1 MSPLQGRM
9 RLTRR
14 LRALPLR
21 AKVAV
26 TFVGVVTIVLG
37 ASTYISF
44 RYWQREFEAASEQQV
59 VLAAASTRAAVE
71 STLTA
76 QRTAAARNS
85 LVRLVTSA
93 PVTAAPV
100 SAARVYGPDGSIL
113 LSADATEEGTRPGH
127 AWIPDPRELP
137 REGVLKP
144 TASGDTVRAYLPL
157 SLSGQRNAILEIE
170 LPVGSLRTAMER
182 GALLG
187 HGLMVVS
194 FIALGIIVV
203 TLLEREV
210 VDPLRR
216 MEHALADTAEDGE
229 LRGEGDV
236 VRLERSVHRLIERG
250 REAEER
256 AAAVDRQRAEQEG
269 LAEVGELA
277 AEMAHEFKRPLASIR
292 TAMDLLEQEYELERG
307 GKEMLHEVDHQLD
320 RLSDTMRDLFS
331 LAKPVVLERNLLAL
345 DEAVDAA
352 LLEARCLRE
361 GIDVRRE
368 FEPDLPQVEGDLH
381 RLEQAFLN
389 LVCNAAEAMPHGGTL
404 TIHVSRN
411 DRGDAEVV
419 FRDTGAGIPPEEV
432 EKALKPFYSTK
443 PSGTGLGLPLV
454 MRIVRAH
461 GGRLEVVSS
470 PGAGTTVRVI
480 LPAASEAAGREPGG
494 TESGG

>member
-1 MSPLQGRM
+1 M
-9 RLTRR
+9 RVTHR
-14 LRALPLR
+14 LRTLPLR

-37 ASTYISF
+37 ASTYLSF

-59 VLAAASTRAAVE
+59 ILAATSTRAAVE

-76 QRTAAARNS
+76 QRTDAARNS
-85 LVRLVTSA
+85 LVRLVATA
-93 PVTAAPV
+93 PAAAAPV

-113 LSADATEEGTRPGH
+113 LSADATEEGARPGH
-127 AWIPDPRELP
+127 AWIPVPNELP

-157 SLSGQRNAILEIE
+157 SLNGQRNGILEIE
-170 LPVGSLRTAMER
+170 LPVGSLRAAMER

-194 FIALGIIVV
+194 FIALGVIVV

-210 VDPLRR
+210 VHPLRR
-216 MEHALADTAEDGE
+216 MEHALADTTGSDEARAG
-229 LRGEGDV
+229 GDV
-236 VRLERSVHRLIERG
+236 VHLERSVHRLIERG

-307 GKEMLHEVDHQLD
+307 GKEMLSEVDHQLE

-331 LAKPVVLERNLLAL
+331 LAKPIAFEQALLAV

-352 LLEARCLRE
+352 LLEARCIHE

-368 FEPDLPQVEGDLH
+368 FEPALPSVAGDLH

-389 LVCNAAEAMPHGGTL
+389 LICNAAEAMPQGGIL
-404 TIHVSRN
+404 TIRVSRA
-411 DRGDAEVV
+411 GDGNVEVV
-419 FRDTGAGIPPEEV
+419 FKDTGVGIPPEEV

-454 MRIVRAH
+454 MRIVNAH

-470 PGAGTTVRVI
+470 PGSGTTVRAI
-480 LPAASEAAGREPGG
+480 LPTASAIHPQEPRR
-494 TESGG
+494 TDSGG